1 MASGI
6 TRTGSLAD
14 SLPSIRQAARIVQE
28 QEGVMAQA
36 VSREKLGEGVGLTW
50 NEVTLA
56 KLTAQ
61 NVGESDE
68 LDNPQLLDD
77 SLLSITPTVTGI
89 QTLITDR
96 VARRISKNVFAK
108 TGALA
113 QNAMQRKKD
122 VDGLALFASAT
133 TTLGAAGS
141 TATFG
146 HVAAGVTQISSN
158 TCEPVSGPYNVVLH
172 GFVIKDFWDE
182 LVAPLGTDEITSGET
197 ARALRE
203 GYKGSIMTARVLED
217 GNISINTCCDAR
229 GGVFAKRAYILVEG
243 HSPRTETRREPHI
256 GGGADS
262 LFMYDEFAYGR
273 RSAGGS
279 GGGWDFGLLFDSTAP
294 TS

>member
-1 MASGI
+1 MPSGI

-14 SLPSIRQAARIVQE
+14 SLPDIRQSARIVQE

-36 VSREKLGEGVGLTW
+36 VSREKLGEGVGLGW

-56 KLTAQ
+56 KMTAQ
-61 NVGESDE
+61 NVGEADE
-68 LDNPQLLDD
+68 LYNPQLLED
-77 SLLSITPTVTGI
+77 SLLTITPTVTGI

-96 VARRISKNVFAK
+96 VARRISKNVWAK

-122 VDGLALFASAT
+122 IDGLALFASAT

-146 HVAAGVTQISSN
+146 HVASGKTQISCN
-158 TCEPVSGPYNVVLH
+158 VTEPAVGPFHVVLH

-182 LVAPLGTDEITSGET
+182 LTAPLGTDEITSGET

-203 GYKGSIMTARVLED
+203 GYQGNINGARVFAD
-217 GNISINTCCDAR
+217 GNIPINGCCDAR
-229 GGVFAKRAYILVEG
+229 GGIFAKRAYILVEG
-243 HSPRTETRREPHI
+243 HGPRTEVRREPHI

-279 GGGWDFGLLFDSTAP
+279 GGGWDFGLLFDATAP